1 MEVHHHHHHEPGH
14 QKKLKDYLSE
24 FLMLFLAVS
33 AGFFAENMRDHYIE
47 HSRAKEFAGSL
58 LSDLKEDTAALRAA
72 IEFSNHKIDAVDR
85 FFSMVE
91 QPREKWQDTM
101 VYSYA
106 GTAVKVK
113 PYERA
118 SDTYEQMKSSGSLRY
133 LKEHLTNQL
142 DDYDVQGKRVE
153 TRESIDL
160 KYCDEILMP
169 FLVSILDKRP
179 VYQIQDGLSPT
190 YPLVFRKADKETLAL
205 WINYMAIVQA
215 TRNRTMIEYMD
226 MLERAKKII
235 ATIEKEYPKE

>member
-72 IEFSNHKIDAVDR
+72 IEFSNDKIETVDR
-85 FFSMVE
+85 FFSMIE

-133 LKEHLTNQL
+133 LKE
-142 DDYDVQGKRVE
+142 Y
-153 TRESIDL
+153 
-160 KYCDEILMP
+160 
-169 FLVSILDKRP
+169 
-179 VYQIQDGLSPT
+179 LS
-190 YPLVFRKADKETLAL
+190 
-205 WINYMAIVQA
+205 
-215 TRNRTMIEYMD
+215 
-226 MLERAKKII
+226 
-235 ATIEKEYPKE
+235 